1 MSCGA
6 HIYVRLD
13 LYDAAALP
21 GVLRHRREEVER
33 TLRLRAAVLSAD
45 AVADLHRFAGQ
56 LDRSIAAIEER
67 LPSRVDRRTVPANPP
82 AAAPANLE
90 A

>member
-1 MSCGA
+1 MSCA
-6 HIYVRLD
+6 SHIDVRLD

-21 GVLRHRREEVER
+21 SVLRHRREEVER

-56 LDRSIAAIEER
+56 LDRAIAAIEER
-67 LPSRVDRRTVPANPP
+67 LPRPSRDTLPTDPP
-82 AAAPANLE
+82 AATPANLE